1 MRADRLVAAL
11 LVLQARGRVTAAQLS
26 RELEISERTARRDL
40 EALALAGVPVYPQRG
55 RGGGWSLVGG
65 ARTDLSGLT
74 ADEARALLLVAG
86 PSAAT
91 PPVKAALRKLI
102 RALPEPFRAD
112 ADAAAAAV
120 VIDASAWDRAERPPP
135 EHLATLQQATIDGRV
150 LRLGYVGRDR
160 RRSDR
165 LVHPLGL
172 VAKGTTWYLV
182 SDTDDGM
189 RTFRVDRVRAVTV
202 TDEPVRRPPGFN
214 LQESWAQILAGL
226 DDRRFAARVAA
237 RSDPSMLGVLRSV
250 FGTRLTVGD
259 PAPDGRVDV
268 EIRGHAEAIV
278 GAELAGFA
286 DHVEVLAPQAVRD
299 HLAHL
304 GASLTRSYGNPGRA
318 LTVGGGRDAVPAADL
333 RHATVGLNDHAGG
346 TTDPGRRTTPGG
358 AA

>member
-1 MRADRLVAAL
+1 
-11 LVLQARGRVTAAQLS
+11 
-26 RELEISERTARRDL
+26 
-40 EALALAGVPVYPQRG
+40 
-55 RGGGWSLVGG
+55 
-65 ARTDLSGLT
+65 
-74 ADEARALLLVAG
+74 
-86 PSAAT
+86 
-91 PPVKAALRKLI
+91 
-102 RALPEPFRAD
+102 
-112 ADAAAAAV
+112 
-120 VIDASAWDRAERPPP
+120 
-135 EHLATLQQATIDGRV
+135 
-150 LRLGYVGRDR
+150 
-160 RRSDR
+160 
-165 LVHPLGL
+165 VHPLGL

-202 TDEPVRRPPGFN
+202 TDEPVRRPPGVN

-226 DDRRFAARVAA
+226 DDQRFAARVTA
-237 RSDPSMLGVLRSV
+237 RADPSMLGVLRSV

-259 PAPDGRVDV
+259 PAAGGRVDV

-318 LTVGGGRDAVPAADL
+318 PDGRGRSGRSPTADL
-333 RHATVGLNDHAGG
+333 RHGAVGLDDHARG
-346 TTDPGRRTTPGG
+346 TTDPGRRRAPGG